1 MSGTQQKKRAKAK
14 SVPAQRSRDA
24 GKPHVKMWVLWAPTG
39 DATRA
44 IPVNYI
50 DNYTTAASRQR
61 HIRRY
66 QKWGQYLAGQGM
78 VWQWRIYDGQQ
89 LLHHWNNYE
98 NKEAAAATPAQS

>member
-39 DATRA
+39 DVAKAT
-44 IPVNYI
+44 PVNYI

-61 HIRRY
+61 HIRHY

-78 VWQWRIYDGQQ
+78 VWQWRVYDGATMVDS
-89 LLHHWNNYE
+89 WSNY
-98 NKEAAAATPAQS
+98 NKEAAAAKPVQS